1 MLKRLGRS
9 QLVREL
15 AGALAAG
22 YLRLVKATTSFTITP
37 PIEETVKSKLPV
49 IVAMWHGQHMMVHY
63 ARFPGAKLGA
73 LISRSADGEVAA
85 QIMERVGIHP
95 IRGSGGPAGKSR
107 KRGGA
112 EALRAMLRELQQGRS
127 IALTADV
134 PKVSRIAGAGI
145 VTLAQLSGRP
155 IYPIAVVTSRRI
167 DMNSWDRASVPLPFG
182 RGAIVLGEPIEVAR
196 EATPDVIE
204 AKRQEVERALN
215 EVHRRAYAMI
225 GSRDPAQMQEQVA

>member
-1 MLKRLGRS
+1 MLKGLGRS
-9 QLVREL
+9 QMVREL
-15 AGALAAG
+15 AGAFAAG
-22 YLRLVKATTSFTITP
+22 YLRFVRATTRFTITP

-63 ARFPGAKLGA
+63 ASFPGAKLGA

-85 QIMERVGIHP
+85 QIMKRVGVHP

-112 EALRAMLRELQQGRS
+112 EALRAMLRELQDGRS
-127 IALTADV
+127 IVLTADV

-155 IYPIAVVTSRRI
+155 IYPIAVVTNRRF
-167 DMNSWDRASVPLPFG
+167 DMNSWDHASVPLPFG
-182 RGAIVLGEPIEVAR
+182 RGAIVLGDAIEVAR
-196 EATPDVIE
+196 DASADVIE
-204 AKRQEVERALN
+204 SKRQQVEDALN
-215 EVHRRAYAMI
+215 EVHRRAYAMVD
-225 GSRDPAQMQEQVA
+225 SCDPAQREKVA

>member
-22 YLRLVKATTSFTITP
+22 YLRLVKATTPFTITP
-37 PIEETVKSKLPV
+37 PIEETVASKLPV

>member
-22 YLRLVKATTSFTITP
+22 YLRLVKATTPFTITP
-37 PIEETVKSKLPV
+37 PIEETVASKLPV

-182 RGAIVLGEPIEVAR
+182 RGAIVLGDPIEVAR

>member
-1 MLKRLGRS
+1 M
-9 QLVREL
+9 VREL

-37 PIEETVKSKLPV
+37 PIEETVKSRLPV

-63 ARFPGAKLGA
+63 ASFPGAKLGA

-85 QIMERVGIHP
+85 QIMERVGVYP

-112 EALRAMLRELQQGRS
+112 EALRAMLRELQTGRS
-127 IALTADV
+127 IVLTADV
-134 PKVSRIAGAGI
+134 PKISRVAGPGI

-155 IYPIAVVTSRRI
+155 IYPIAVVTNRRI
-167 DMNSWDRASVPLPFG
+167 EMKSWDRASVPLPFG
-182 RGAIVLGEPIEVAR
+182 RGAIVLGEPIDVPR
-196 EATPDVIE
+196 DATAEVIE
-204 AKRQEVERALN
+204 AKRQEVEHSLN
-215 EVHRRAYAMI
+215 EVHRRAYGMV
-225 GSRDPAQMQEQVA
+225 GSYDPAQMQEQAA